1 MSVIV
6 IMVATYVSDQLIYK
20 LLIIPKLAEWKQVP
34 FPWWVI
40 KELPF
45 ISAIIVISCRIKSFK
60 EFIALS
66 IFTTLAFQ
74 VYGQIAAWSCFQGH
88 LKSYAVEGPVYY
100 WTEGTL
106 WILIFFSL
114 SFAVS
119 FLSYLLCK
127 ALIKK
132 VLNAV

>member
-1 MSVIV
+1 VSVIAIV
-6 IMVATYVSDQLIYK
+6 IATYISDQLLYK
-20 LLIIPKLAEWKQVP
+20 LLIIPKLAEWKQIP
-34 FPWWVI
+34 FPWWLV

-45 ISAIIVISCRIKSFK
+45 VLTVIVVGSRIRSFK

-74 VYGQIAAWSCFQGH
+74 VYGQIAAWLCFPGH

-114 SFAVS
+114 SFAV
-119 FLSYLLCK
+119 FCLGYLLYK
-127 ALIKK
+127 ILIKK
-132 VLNAV
+132 VLIAI